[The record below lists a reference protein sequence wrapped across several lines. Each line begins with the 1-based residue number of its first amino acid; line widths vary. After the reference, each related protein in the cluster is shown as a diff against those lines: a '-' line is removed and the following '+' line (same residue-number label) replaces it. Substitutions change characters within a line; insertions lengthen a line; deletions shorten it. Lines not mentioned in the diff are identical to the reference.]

1 MSEAA
6 RKILHVDLDA
16 FFCSVEEKFDPT
28 LLGKAFATGGSPDGR
43 GVVSSCSYAARQH
56 GIHSA
61 MPMGLA
67 LRMYPQLLVV
77 RGHYREY
84 SNQSKEVM
92 KIIKEL
98 TPLVEQISIDEAFL
112 DVSDLPSEPKR
123 IATDLQMVIFSK
135 LNLPCSIGAATNKLV
150 AKIATNVGKS
160 NHRGNTPPMAINIID
175 PGKEQSFLAPLPVI
189 EMWGIGPK
197 TAEEFHKLGIRTIGE
212 IVRFPEDALVKRFGN
227 YAFDLIQ
234 RAKGIDDHPVSDY
247 EGIKSVS
254 NETTFFTDVKDRE
267 QLLLVIKQL
276 SEKVATRLR
285 RKHLSGKTVKIKLR
299 WPDFQTLTRQMTLAQ
314 PTNQDSIIYNSA
326 LELFKL
332 EWPSGKPVRLIG
344 VGVSHLSTE
353 IQQLSLFNTSFQKE
367 KKLLNAIDE
376 LRERFGEKSIQK
388 GIDPDNYRSWKH

>member
-1 MSEAA
+1 MNEIT

-16 FFCSVEEKFDPT
+16 FFCSVEEKFDPS
-28 LLGKAFATGGSPDGR
+28 LIGMAFATGGSPDGR

-61 MPMGLA
+61 MPMIMA
-67 LRMYPQLLVV
+67 LRMYPQLKIV

-84 SNQSKEVM
+84 SNQSREVM
-92 KIIKEL
+92 KIINEL

-112 DVSDLPSEPKR
+112 DVSDLPTETKR
-123 IATDLQMVIFSK
+123 IASDLQMAIFSK

-160 NHRGNTPPMAINIID
+160 NHRGNTPPMAINVID

-197 TAEEFHKLGIRTIGE
+197 TADELNKLGIRTIGE
-212 IVRFPEDALVKRFGN
+212 IVKFSEDVLVKRFGN
-227 YAFDLIQ
+227 YAIDLIQ
-234 RAKGIDDHPVSDY
+234 RAKGIDDHPVSDL

-254 NETTFFTDVKDRE
+254 NETTFFTDVKDKAE
-267 QLLLVIKQL
+267 LLLVIKQL
-276 SEKVATRLR
+276 SEKVAMRLR
-285 RKHLSGKTVKIKLR
+285 RMHLSGKTVKIKLR
-299 WPDFQTLTRQMTLAQ
+299 WPDFQTITRQMTLIQ
-314 PTNQDSIIYNSA
+314 STNQDSIIYNSA

-332 EWPSGKPVRLIG
+332 EWSPGKQVRLIG

-353 IQQLSLFNTSFQKE
+353 IQQLSLFNNSFQKE

-376 LRERFGEKSIQK
+376 LRERFGDKSIQK
-388 GIDPDNYRSWKH
+388 GIDPENYRSWKN

>member
-1 MSEAA
+1 MSETA

-28 LLGKAFATGGSPDGR
+28 LIGKAFATGGSPDGR

-61 MPMGLA
+61 MPMKLA
-67 LRMYPQLLVV
+67 LRMYPQLLIV

-84 SNQSKEVM
+84 SNQSREVM
-92 KIIKEL
+92 KIINEM

-112 DVSDLPSEPKR
+112 DVSDLPAEPKR
-123 IATDLQMVIFSK
+123 IASDLQMAIFSR

-160 NHRGNTPPMAINIID
+160 RHRGNTPPMAINVID

-197 TAEEFHKLGIRTIGE
+197 TAEEFNKMGIKTIGD
-212 IVRFPEDALVKRFGN
+212 IVKFPEDALVKKFGN
-227 YAFDLIQ
+227 YAYDLIQ
-234 RAKGIDDHPVSDY
+234 RAKGIDDHPVSDF

-254 NETTFFTDVKDRE
+254 NETTFFTDVNDRE

-276 SEKVATRLR
+276 SEKVAMRLR

-299 WPDFQTLTRQMTLAQ
+299 WPDFQTLTRQKTLAQ

-332 EWPSGKPVRLIG
+332 EWSPGKPVRLIG
-344 VGVSHLSTE
+344 IGVSHLSTE
-353 IQQLSLFNTSFQKE
+353 IQQLSLFNNSFQKE

-376 LRERFGEKSIQK
+376 LRERFGEKTIQK

>member
-1 MSEAA
+1 MNETT
-6 RKILHVDLDA
+6 RKVLHVDLDA
-16 FFCSVEEKFDPT
+16 FFCSVEEKFDPS
-28 LLGKAFATGGSPDGR
+28 LKGKAFATGGSPDGR
-43 GVVSSCSYAARQH
+43 GVVTSCSYAARQH

-61 MPMGLA
+61 IPMKLA
-67 LRMYPQLLVV
+67 LRIYPQLLVV

-84 SNQSKEVM
+84 SNQSREVM
-92 KIIKEL
+92 EIINEL

-112 DVSDLPSEPKR
+112 DVSDLQYEPKR
-123 IATDLQMVIFSK
+123 IASDLQMAIFSK

-160 NHRGNTPPMAINIID
+160 NHRGNTPPMAINVID

-197 TAEEFHKLGIRTIGE
+197 TAEEFNKLGIKTIGE
-212 IVRFPEDALVKRFGN
+212 IVKFPEDTLVKRFGN

-234 RAKGIDDHPVSDY
+234 RAKGIDDHPVSDL

-276 SEKVATRLR
+276 SEKVAMRLR

-299 WPDFQTLTRQMTLAQ
+299 WPDFQTLTRQMTLTQ

-332 EWPSGKPVRLIG
+332 EWSPGKPVRLIG

-353 IQQLSLFNTSFQKE
+353 IQQLSLFNNSFQKE
-367 KKLLNAIDE
+367 KKLLSAIDE
-376 LRERFGEKSIQK
+376 LRERFGERSIQK
-388 GIDPDNYRSWKH
+388 GIDPENYRTWKH

>member
-1 MSEAA
+1 MNEIA

-16 FFCSVEEKFDPT
+16 FFCSVEEKFDPS
-28 LLGKAFATGGSPDGR
+28 LIGKAFATGGSPDGR

-61 MPMGLA
+61 MPMKLA

-84 SNQSKEVM
+84 SNQSREVM
-92 KIIKEL
+92 KIINEL

-112 DVSDLPSEPKR
+112 DVSDLPAEPKR
-123 IATDLQMVIFSK
+123 IASDLQMAIFSR

-160 NHRGNTPPMAINIID
+160 NHRGNTPPMAINVID

-197 TAEEFHKLGIRTIGE
+197 TAEEFNKLGIRTIGE
-212 IVRFPEDALVKRFGN
+212 IVKFPEDALVKRFGN

-234 RAKGIDDHPVSDY
+234 RAKGIDDHPVSDL

-254 NETTFFTDVKDRE
+254 NETTFFTDVKDRDE
-267 QLLLVIKQL
+267 LLLVIKQL
-276 SEKVATRLR
+276 SEKVAMRLR

-299 WPDFQTLTRQMTLAQ
+299 WPDFQTLTRQMTLTQ

-332 EWPSGKPVRLIG
+332 EWSPGKPVRLIG

-353 IQQLSLFNTSFQKE
+353 IQQLSLFNNSFQKE
-367 KKLLNAIDE
+367 KKLLSAIDE

-388 GIDPDNYRSWKH
+388 GIDPENYRSWKH

>member
-1 MSEAA
+1 MNEDV

-16 FFCSVEEKFDPT
+16 FFCSVEEKFDPS
-28 LLGKAFATGGSPDGR
+28 LSGKAFATGGSPDGR

-61 MPMGLA
+61 MPMKLA
-67 LRMYPQLLVV
+67 LRKYPQLLVV
-77 RGHYREY
+77 RGHHQEY
-84 SNQSKEVM
+84 GIQSREVM
-92 KIIKEL
+92 KIINEL

-112 DVSDLPSEPKR
+112 DVSDLPTEPKR
-123 IATDLQMVIFSK
+123 IATDLQMAIFSR

-160 NHRGNTPPMAINIID
+160 KHRGNTPPMAINLID

-197 TAEEFHKLGIRTIGE
+197 TAEEFNKMGIKTIGE
-212 IVRFPEDALVKRFGN
+212 IVEFPKESLVKKFGN

-234 RAKGIDDHPVSDY
+234 RAKGIDDHPVSDL

-254 NETTFFTDVKDRE
+254 NEITFFTDIKDRE

-276 SEKVATRLR
+276 SEKVAMRLR
-285 RKHLSGKTVKIKLR
+285 RKRLSGKTVKIKLR

-314 PTNQDSIIYNSA
+314 PTNQDSIIYDSA
-326 LELFKL
+326 RDLFKL
-332 EWPSGKPVRLIG
+332 EWSPGKPVRLIG
-344 VGVSHLSTE
+344 VGVSHLSME
-353 IQQLSLFNTSFQKE
+353 IQQLSLFNNSFQKE
-367 KKLLNAIDE
+367 KKLLSAIDE
-376 LRERFGEKSIQK
+376 LRERFGERSIQK

>member
-1 MSEAA
+1 MSGNV

-16 FFCSVEEKFDPT
+16 FFCSVEEKFDPS
-28 LLGKAFATGGSPDGR
+28 LVGKAFATGGSASGR
-43 GVVSSCSYAARQH
+43 GVVSSCSYAARQL

-61 MPMGLA
+61 MPMKLA

-77 RGHYREY
+77 HGHYREY
-84 SNQSKEVM
+84 SNQSREVM
-92 KIIKEL
+92 KIISEL

-112 DVSDLPSEPKR
+112 DVSDLPAEPKR
-123 IATDLQMVIFSK
+123 IASDLQMSIYSR
-135 LNLPCSIGAATNKLV
+135 LNLPCSIGAASNKLV
-150 AKIATNVGKS
+150 AKIATNIGKS
-160 NHRGNTPPMAINIID
+160 NHRGNTPPMAINVID

-197 TAEEFHKLGIRTIGE
+197 TAVEFHKLGIRTIGE
-212 IVRFPEDALVKRFGN
+212 IIKFPVDALVKRFGN

-234 RAKGIDDHPVSDY
+234 RAKGIDDHRVSDF

-254 NETTFFTDVKDRE
+254 NETTFFSDVNDRE

-276 SEKVATRLR
+276 SEKVAMRLR

-299 WPDFQTLTRQMTLAQ
+299 WPDFQTLTRQMTLPQ
-314 PTNQDSIIYNSA
+314 PTNQDSIISRSA
-326 LELFKL
+326 LELFKQ
-332 EWPSGKPVRLIG
+332 EWYQGKPVRLIG

-353 IQQLSLFNTSFQKE
+353 IQQLSLFNNSFQKE
-367 KKLLNAIDE
+367 KKLLSAIDE

-388 GIDPDNYRSWKH
+388 GVDPENFRSWKH

>member
-56 GIHSA
+56 GINSA

-197 TAEEFHKLGIRTIGE
+197 TAEEFYKLGIRTIGE

-314 PTNQDSIIYNSA
+314 PTNQDSIIYYSA

-332 EWPSGKPVRLIG
+332 EWSSGKPVRLIG

-353 IQQLSLFNTSFQKE
+353 IQQLSLFNNSFQKE

>member
-1 MSEAA
+1 MSEIT

-16 FFCSVEEKFDPT
+16 FFCSVEEKFDT
-28 LLGKAFATGGSPDGR
+28 SLKGKAFATGGSPDGR

-61 MPMGLA
+61 MPMKLA
-67 LRMYPQLLVV
+67 LRMYPQLMVV
-77 RGHYREY
+77 RGHFREY
-84 SNQSKEVM
+84 SNQSREVM
-92 KIIKEL
+92 KIINEM

-112 DVSDLPSEPKR
+112 DVSDLPADPKR
-123 IATDLQMVIFSK
+123 IASDLQMAIFSK

-160 NHRGNTPPMAINIID
+160 NHRGNTPPMAINVID

-197 TAEEFHKLGIRTIGE
+197 TAEEFNKMGIKTIGD
-212 IVRFPEDALVKRFGN
+212 IVKFPEDALVKRFGN

-234 RAKGIDDHPVSDY
+234 RAKGIDDHPVSDL

-276 SEKVATRLR
+276 SEKVAMRLR

-299 WPDFQTLTRQMTLAQ
+299 WPNFQTLTRQMTLTQ

-326 LELFKL
+326 CELFKL
-332 EWPSGKPVRLIG
+332 EWSPGKPVRLIG

-353 IQQLSLFNTSFQKE
+353 IQQLSLFNNSFQKE
-367 KKLLNAIDE
+367 KKLLSAIDE
-376 LRERFGEKSIQK
+376 LRDRFGEKSIQK
-388 GIDPDNYRSWKH
+388 GIDPVNYRSFKH

>member
-1 MSEAA
+1 MNEIA

-16 FFCSVEEKFDPT
+16 FFCSVEEKFDPS
-28 LLGKAFATGGSPDGR
+28 LIGKAFATGGSPDGR

-61 MPMGLA
+61 MPMKLA

-84 SNQSKEVM
+84 SNQSREVM
-92 KIIKEL
+92 KIINEL

-112 DVSDLPSEPKR
+112 DVSDLPAEPKR
-123 IATDLQMVIFSK
+123 IASDLQMAIFSR

-160 NHRGNTPPMAINIID
+160 NHRGNTPPMAINVID

-197 TAEEFHKLGIRTIGE
+197 TAEEFNKLGIRTIGE
-212 IVRFPEDALVKRFGN
+212 IVKFPEDALVKRFGN

-234 RAKGIDDHPVSDY
+234 RAKGIDDHPVSDL

-254 NETTFFTDVKDRE
+254 NETTFFTDVKDR
-267 QLLLVIKQL
+267 
-276 SEKVATRLR
+276 
-285 RKHLSGKTVKIKLR
+285 
-299 WPDFQTLTRQMTLAQ
+299 
-314 PTNQDSIIYNSA
+314 
-326 LELFKL
+326 
-332 EWPSGKPVRLIG
+332 
-344 VGVSHLSTE
+344 
-353 IQQLSLFNTSFQKE
+353 
-367 KKLLNAIDE
+367 DE
-376 LRERFGEKSIQK
+376 LIIGYKAIIGEGGDAIKAKALIRENSENKIAMA
-388 GIDPDNYRSWKH
+388 

>member
-1 MSEAA
+1 MNEIT

-16 FFCSVEEKFDPT
+16 FFCSVEEKFDPS
-28 LLGKAFATGGSPDGR
+28 LIGKAFATGGSPDGR

-61 MPMGLA
+61 MPMKLA

-84 SNQSKEVM
+84 SNQSREVM
-92 KIIKEL
+92 KILNEL

-112 DVSDLPSEPKR
+112 DVSDLPAEPKR
-123 IATDLQMVIFSK
+123 IAYDLQMAIFSR

-160 NHRGNTPPMAINIID
+160 NHRGNTPPMAINVID

-197 TAEEFHKLGIRTIGE
+197 TAEEFNKLGIRTIGE
-212 IVRFPEDALVKRFGN
+212 IVGFPKDALVKRFGN
-227 YAFDLIQ
+227 YAFDLIL
-234 RAKGIDDHPVSDY
+234 RAKGIDDHPVSDL

-254 NETTFFTDVKDRE
+254 NETTFFTDVKDRDE
-267 QLLLVIKQL
+267 LLLVIKQL
-276 SEKVATRLR
+276 SEKVAMRLR
-285 RKHLSGKTVKIKLR
+285 RKQLSGKTVKIKLR
-299 WPDFQTLTRQMTLAQ
+299 WPDFQTLTRQMTLTQ

-332 EWPSGKPVRLIG
+332 EWSPGKPVRLIG
-344 VGVSHLSTE
+344 VGVSHLSNE
-353 IQQLSLFNTSFQKE
+353 IQQLSLFNNSFQKE
-367 KKLLNAIDE
+367 KKLLSAIDE

-388 GIDPDNYRSWKH
+388 GIDPENYRSWKH

>member
-234 RAKGIDDHPVSDY
+234 RAKGIDGHPVSDY

-332 EWPSGKPVRLIG
+332 EWSSGKPVRLIG

-353 IQQLSLFNTSFQKE
+353 IQQLSLFNNSFQKE